1 MQLLRK
7 FGIAVGA
14 LALTG
19 AMVHA
24 QAPKKGGTLNFAV
37 VAEPPTIDCHG
48 VSTFA
53 FAHPGRPH
61 YSTLLKYSGQY
72 DHMKIVGDLAES
84 WEMSSDG
91 LSYTFKLFKGVKFH
105 DGADMTSEDVKAS
118 YERIVNPPEGV
129 VSLRRSAHADIG
141 GIETPDPHTVVFK
154 MKQPNASMLIHFASP
169 WNCIYRAAKLKE
181 DPKFPEKTILGT
193 GAFKFVE
200 YVKGSHWVGE
210 RFDGYFRK
218 DRPYLD
224 GYKAF
229 FVKSN
234 NVVTGIVG
242 GQFDAEFRGRTPKES
257 EQIVEGLKGN
267 ANVVEGPWVTNL
279 LLTFNTQRKPFDDVR
294 VRQALTL
301 AIDRWAGSQALSKI
315 SVLKY
320 VSGLMRPGYEYALP
334 EAELVKLPGFG
345 KDINKSREDAK
356 KLLQEAGVS
365 NLKIKLVNR
374 AIGEPYTT
382 GAIYAMDQWKRIG
395 VETEHSQIETKL
407 FFDAMKDGNF
417 DVLVEFISDFAD
429 DPTAQF
435 DKILTKKLSSQAASG
450 HTDAKVEE
458 LFEKQARTVDPV
470 ERKKIVNELERYAL
484 TQAYSVPILWWQRI
498 ITNNKKVKGWEHQAN
513 HFTASDLVNVWLDE

>member
-7 FGIAVGA
+7 LVVVAAAV
-14 LALTG
+14 ALTAG
-19 AMVHA
+19 MA
-24 QAPKKGGTLNFAV
+24 QAQTPKKGGTLNFAV
-37 VAEPPTIDCHG
+37 VAEPPTLDCHG

-61 YSTLLKYSGQY
+61 YSTLLKFSGRY
-72 DHMKIVGDLAES
+72 DAMKIVGDLAES
-84 WEMSSDG
+84 WEMSPDG
-91 LSYTFKLFKGVKFH
+91 FSYTFKLFKGVKFH
-105 DGADMTSEDVKAS
+105 DGAEMTSEDVKAS
-118 YERIVNPPEGV
+118 YERIVRPPEGV
-129 VSLRRSAHADIG
+129 ISLRRSAHADIG
-141 GIETPDPHTVVFK
+141 NIDTPDPYTVVFR

-181 DPKFPEKTILGT
+181 DPRFPEKTILGT

-210 RFDGYFRK
+210 RFDGYFRQG
-218 DRPYLD
+218 RPYLD
-224 GYKAF
+224 GYKAY

-242 GQFDAEFRGRTPKES
+242 GQFDAEFRGRTPKERD
-257 EQIVEGLKGN
+257 QIVEGLKGN
-267 ANVVEGPWVTNL
+267 ANVIEGPWVTSL
-279 LLTFNTQRKPFDDVR
+279 LFTFNVTRKPFDDVR
-294 VRQALTL
+294 VRQALSL
-301 AIDRWAGSQALSKI
+301 AIDRWAGGEALSRI

-320 VSGLMRPGYEYALP
+320 VSGLMRPGYEMALP
-334 EAELVKLPGFG
+334 ESELVKLPGFG
-345 KDINKSREDAK
+345 KDINKSREEAK
-356 KLLQEAGVS
+356 RLLKEAGVS

-374 AIGEPYTT
+374 AIGEPYTA
-382 GAIYAMDQWKRIG
+382 GAIYVMDQWKRIG

-435 DKILTKKLSSQAASG
+435 DKVLTKKKSGQAASG
-450 HTDAKVEE
+450 HTDQKVDD
-458 LFEKQARTVDPV
+458 LFEKQARTVDPA

-484 TQAYSVPILWWQRI
+484 TQSYSIPLLWWQRI
-498 ITNNKKVKGWEHQAN
+498 IANHKKVQGWEHQAN
-513 HFTASDLVNVWLDE
+513 HFTATDLVNVWLDE